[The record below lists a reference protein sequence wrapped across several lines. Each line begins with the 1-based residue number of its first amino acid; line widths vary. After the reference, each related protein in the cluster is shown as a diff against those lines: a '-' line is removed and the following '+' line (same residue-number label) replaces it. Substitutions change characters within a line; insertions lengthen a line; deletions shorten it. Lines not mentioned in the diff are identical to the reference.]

1 MEGFGDLLTDAFSET
16 SVPSFSDGDL
26 DFESLGFDE
35 KSEEVNIE
43 NIATTTDGALLQE
56 ATAETTALL
65 DKAAHDILYTAEN
78 ASEDH
83 NNDES
88 DEEDFKGVSL
98 MSKTPEDGYTS
109 SDGESQKEGS
119 VSGEENGEE
128 DVGSEEEAGDLL
140 MSVRCSDRCH
150 DRNKEDNIFAEGQ
163 PMAPEGADNPQDRN
177 KAQGEAES
185 DEEVAYFGGV
195 PEHGNEMM
203 MVKGAGAEDDKR
215 EIEEDSSDSE
225 CESMKIE
232 QEENVHVQETENPY
246 RDVTTKAS
254 LEFPSISLQN
264 LQDLI
269 AEVDGEECV
278 EKMTDFSGEEHQ
290 DAGECFADYPSD
302 LSSFEYTE
310 DGGNN
315 QENKSSASTCMRQNA
330 CLENAVTEV
339 TWMGSV
345 GDTDDEKDDEFL
357 YSKDLEINA
366 NEVTSLGVVPGE
378 RDEGKSEHLLAV
390 RECDDGDE
398 TGGSDSYSSSD
409 EEEPQRRTREELTES
424 MRVNY
429 LENDKQ
435 LEDIQFYGG
444 SSAALSKR
452 SISDD
457 HHITNDWDFDVL
469 KTDTF
474 LSDYLLGAED
484 TDKTETHLSDVSK
497 CPTED
502 VNSYSEV
509 QREDMK
515 MISLSNQGSLDDSF
529 FFNTE
534 LEASGVSELGQLGD
548 DEYEDDRNWE
558 QEQER
563 IKAFYEFYDD
573 SDDENRREGRQIKV
587 QFCADPL
594 SQVIHYETESDRD
607 SLSSSTDREEDQSST
622 DTPDVRKILH
632 NIPHN
637 NTSRTNTLLHCFVCA
652 QEMREPEDILQIKSA
667 ADPPN
672 AQVPENLSDH
682 SNTPTCTGTHKTLS
696 MLKLTV
702 KTCVV
707 MGMGLLVF
715 WLTTDQMD
723 WLSQL
728 FFF

>member
-1 MEGFGDLLTDAFSET
+1 MMEGFSDLLTDAFSET
-16 SVPSFSDGDL
+16 SVPSFPDGDL
-26 DFESLGFDE
+26 DFENLSFDE
-35 KSEEVNIE
+35 KSEEDNKE
-43 NIATTTDGALLQE
+43 NIATTSDGALLQE
-56 ATAETTALL
+56 ATAEITALL
-65 DKAAHDILYTAEN
+65 GKAAQDILYTAEN
-78 ASEDH
+78 ASEDQS
-83 NNDES
+83 NDES

-109 SDGESQKEGS
+109 SDGESEKEGS
-119 VSGEENGEE
+119 VSGEENEEE

-140 MSVRCSDRCH
+140 MSVRYSDGFH
-150 DRNKEDNIFAEGQ
+150 DSSKEDDIFAEGQ

-177 KAQGEAES
+177 KVQGEAES

-203 MVKGAGAEDDKR
+203 MMMMMMKGAGTEDDKQ
-215 EIEEDSSDSE
+215 EIEEGSSDSE
-225 CESMKIE
+225 CEGMKIE

-254 LEFPSISLQN
+254 LEFPSISSQN

-269 AEVDGEECV
+269 AEVDGEEYV

-290 DAGECFADYPSD
+290 EAGECFADYPSD
-302 LSSFEYTE
+302 ISSFEYTE

-345 GDTDDEKDDEFL
+345 GDTDDEKEDGFL
-357 YSKDLEINA
+357 YSKDLEMNA
-366 NEVTSLGVVPGE
+366 NEVMSLDVAPGE

-409 EEEPQRRTREELTES
+409 EEEPLRRTREELTES
-424 MRVNY
+424 MRVNH

-444 SSAALSKR
+444 SSAALSKW

-457 HHITNDWDFDVL
+457 HHVTNDRANPANFINWDFDVL

-474 LSDYLLGAED
+474 LSDYLLEAED
-484 TDKTETHLSDVSK
+484 TDKTETRPSDVNK
-497 CPTED
+497 CPAED

-509 QREDMK
+509 QRKDTK

-529 FFNTE
+529 FFNAE

-548 DEYEDDRNWE
+548 DEYEDERNWE

-573 SDDENRREGRQIKV
+573 SDDENRREGRQIRV

-594 SQVIHYETESDRD
+594 SQVIRYETESDRD
-607 SLSSSTDREEDQSST
+607 SLSSSTDREEDLSST
-622 DTPDVRKILH
+622 DTPD
-632 NIPHN
+632 
-637 NTSRTNTLLHCFVCA
+637 
-652 QEMREPEDILQIKSA
+652 EMREPEDILQIQPA

-672 AQVPENLSDH
+672 LQVPERLSDH
-682 SNTPTCTGTHKTLS
+682 SNTPTCTGTNKTLS

-702 KTCVV
+702 KTGVV
-707 MGMGLLVF
+707 MGVGLLMF